1 MSNIKLKNILAEN
14 MRRFGTK
21 NLSEQAIINLAK
33 ASPNFSRGVGRLGK
47 PEDGID
53 VDLGD
58 TSDCKVKKPMED
70 IIKEIF
76 SKLKGI
82 TSPTITY
89 DVKKYI
95 FRLKDSMEGLGSSD
109 DVYNVFKEVKDKET
123 MASIIKNWESVT
135 KSNESLYEWI
145 SDEMTVRWVVLYS
158 IIQKN
163 NYYDVKFDPCVTRK
177 QIGG

>member
-1 MSNIKLKNILAEN
+1 
-14 MRRFGTK
+14 
-21 NLSEQAIINLAK
+21 
-33 ASPNFSRGVGRLGK
+33 
-47 PEDGID
+47 
-53 VDLGD
+53 
-58 TSDCKVKKPMED
+58 
-70 IIKEIF
+70 
-76 SKLKGI
+76 
-82 TSPTITY
+82 
-89 DVKKYI
+89 
-95 FRLKDSMEGLGSSD
+95 
-109 DVYNVFKEVKDKET
+109 